1 MNGAESLVKTL
12 TDQGVDI
19 CFANPGTSEMHFLKA
34 LENPRMRSV
43 LCLFEGVCTG
53 AADGYYRMKGTPAS
67 TLLHLGPGLANGL
80 ANIHNAKRAS
90 SGMVNIVGEH
100 SAAHL
105 KYDPPLMSDIE
116 GLARP
121 LSHWVRRVESPH
133 SVAWDVSTAIAKASE
148 HPGQIATLL
157 LPGDASWQE
166 ASAQG
171 VPPRASGAG
180 RADATGAAA
189 GVGGADGITAAG
201 GSAPQIKR
209 PEPARIDA
217 IAKVLRSAEP
227 TLVILANRAT
237 RGRAVELAGKLKT
250 ATGCRLATQFFT
262 SRIERG
268 AGRVT
273 LERIP
278 YAVPQALEFLKGFKH
293 IITLETTEPIAF
305 FSYPDKPSLLKA
317 PGTTVHTLSEADE
330 DSAAALDM
338 LLDALDANTAQ
349 AILQPRAEAVIPQG
363 ALTPASIAAALAA
376 ALPEHC
382 ILVDESL
389 TTGRETMGLTV
400 GAAPHDL
407 INNMGGSIGYGTPV
421 ATGAA
426 LACPDRHVFCMVGDG
441 SAMYTIQS
449 LWTQAREGLNVTTII
464 FANNSYAILKAE
476 YANMGAGAPGP
487 KALAMIDIDKPRIDW
502 LAMATSMG
510 VPSVAVDSAEG
521 FYKAMAN
528 SVREQGPTLIEVRL
542 Y

>member
-1 MNGAESLVKTL
+1 MNGAETLVRTL
-12 TDQGVDI
+12 TDHGVDI

-53 AADGYYRMKGTPAS
+53 AADGYYRMKGIPAS

-100 SAAHL
+100 SALHL
-105 KYDPPLMSDIE
+105 KYDPPLTSDIE

-133 SVAWDVSTAIAKASE
+133 AVAWDVTAAVAKASE
-148 HPGQIATLL
+148 YTGQIATLI
-157 LPGDASWQE
+157 LPGDASWLE
-166 ASAQG
+166 AGEPAA
-171 VPPRASGAG
+171 PPKKTQA
-180 RADATGAAA
+180 
-189 GVGGADGITAAG
+189 V
-201 GSAPQIKR
+201 KR
-209 PEPARIDA
+209 PDA
-217 IAKVLRSAEP
+217 SRVELIAQVLRSGEP
-227 TLVILANRAT
+227 AVIVLAGRAT
-237 RGRAVELAGKLKT
+237 RGRALELAGKLKA
-250 ATGCRLATQFFT
+250 ATDCRLSTQFF
-262 SRIERG
+262 SARIERG
-268 AGRVT
+268 AGHVT

-278 YAVPQALEFLKGFKH
+278 YAVGQAVEYLKAFKH
-293 IITLETTEPIAF
+293 IITVETTEPVAF

-317 PGTTVHTLSEADE
+317 PGTRVQALAELGEDGTAALEMLVEALNASRKTAAVQVRSEA
-330 DSAAALDM
+330 
-338 LLDALDANTAQ
+338 TPP
-349 AILQPRAEAVIPQG
+349 IG
-363 ALTPASIAAALAA
+363 ALNRTSIAQALAA
-376 ALPEHC
+376 ALPENG

-426 LACPDRHVFCMVGDG
+426 LACPDRRVFCMVGDG

-449 LWTQAREGLNVTTII
+449 LWTQARENLNVTTII

-476 YANMGAGAPGP
+476 YANMGAGAPGER
-487 KALAMIDIDKPRIDW
+487 ALAMIDIDRPRIDW
-502 LAMATSMG
+502 LSMAKGMG
-510 VPSVAVDSAEG
+510 VPAVAVESAEA
-521 FYKAMAN
+521 FHKAMWA
-528 SVREQGPTLIEVRL
+528 SVKEAGPCLIEVRL
-542 Y
+542 

>member
-1 MNGAESLVKTL
+1 MNGAETLVKTL
-12 TDQGVDI
+12 VDQGVDI

-34 LENPRMRSV
+34 LENPRMKSV

-105 KYDPPLMSDIE
+105 KYDPPLTSDIE

-121 LSHWVRRVESPH
+121 LSHWVRRVESAGA
-133 SVAWDVSTAIAKASE
+133 VAWDVASAVAKASE
-148 HPGQIATLL
+148 RPGQIATLL
-157 LPGDASWQE
+157 LPGDASWQDAGE
-166 ASAQG
+166 PVDLVPAPAS
-171 VPPRASGAG
+171 VRLP
-180 RADATGAAA
+180 D
-189 GVGGADGITAAG
+189 
-201 GSAPQIKR
+201 
-209 PEPARIDA
+209 PARIENIAA
-217 IAKVLRSAEP
+217 ILRSGEP
-227 TLVILANRAT
+227 SLIILAGAGT
-237 RGRAVELAGKLKT
+237 GGVSVELAGRIKA
-250 ATGCRLATQFFT
+250 ATGCRIATQFF
-262 SRIERG
+262 SARIERG

-278 YAVPQALEFLKGFKH
+278 YAVDQAVAFLKGFKH
-293 IITLETTEPIAF
+293 IITVETTEPIAF

-317 PGTTVHTLSEADE
+317 QGTGVHTLAEMGE
-330 DSAAALDM
+330 DSACALAM
-338 LLDALDANTAQ
+338 LAEALGATRTAPL
-349 AILQPRAEAVIPQG
+349 LQERAEARAPSG
-363 ALTPASIAAALAA
+363 TLNPASIAQALAA

-426 LACPDRHVFCMVGDG
+426 LACPDRRVFCMVGDG

-487 KALAMIDIDKPRIDW
+487 QALAMIDIDRPSIDW
-502 LAMATSMG
+502 RAMATSMG
-510 VPSVAVDSAEG
+510 VPSVSVDTADG
-521 FYKAMAN
+521 FYKAMVDSTRSA
-528 SVREQGPTLIEVRL
+528 GPTLIEVRL
-542 Y
+542 